1 LVFTLSNSLCFL
13 WFFDQI
19 ILSIGKNIALR
30 GKELVVW
37 IKNAFRDYYKPKL
50 RRSLKRDPSPEEMDK
65 RFNQIYKQT
74 NAILLVGINEG
85 VGIQFYEIAR
95 FSKEEVDGFRNN
107 PDEYLFD
114 RFGGGWFKLNF
125 YEGSTFIVC
134 VNFKPKGESKWEH
147 LVAKKSNGPIP
158 S

>member
-1 LVFTLSNSLCFL
+1 M
-13 WFFDQI
+13 
-19 ILSIGKNIALR
+19 
-30 GKELVVW
+30 W

-50 RRSLKRDPSPEEMDK
+50 RRVLKRDPNQEEMDR
-65 RFNQIYKQT
+65 RFEEIYNQT
-74 NAILLVGINEG
+74 NGVLLVGVIEG

-95 FSKEEVDGFRNN
+95 FTKKDVDGFRDN
-107 PDEYLFD
+107 PDKYLLD

-134 VNFKPKGESKWEH
+134 VNFKPKGEPKWEH
-147 LVAKKSNGPIP
+147 LVAKKSNGPIL